1 MTVKEIHDQEL
12 TNCDRLYFRKEGMFW
27 KAFDRSAF
35 LLHLLG
41 FDYKASWSSSKALP
55 DGVVRVGTS
64 VHPKELLPDK
74 KVLVDEDKYVVL
86 EAGITLVEANYYEW
100 REKVIEGTTSL
111 LRTPRRTRGII
122 RAAPAMEEALR
133 EAASGAGIGEAPQR
147 GHSAPGTWS
156 DGIIDSL
163 RRFDASG
170 SPMQAFVML
179 VFSLKE
185 EIARHDREE
194 ADTVR

>member
-12 TNCDRLYFRKEGMFW
+12 TNCDRLYFRKEGIFW

-111 LRTPRRTRGII
+111 VI
-122 RAAPAMEEALR
+122 
-133 EAASGAGIGEAPQR
+133 SEAPQR
-147 GHSAPGTWS
+147 DPSVPGTWS